1 MARRFISTAKFNP
14 YTYEQLSAPIQ
25 RATAILAQQA
35 QGLNALEMQNAALE
49 KYLDPELDANEY
61 NLYKQNEARLR
72 AASDELLRTGLNANT
87 YNTLRDA
94 SMIYARDIKPM
105 QAAAANRAQYN
116 ANITELLVK
125 NPDAVLKSNYK
136 HTLSE
141 FYNGIPQTEFV
152 SGNAIQKDVS
162 DIMTQLAN
170 ARADVLNGRNIDKYN
185 KIIYF
190 LTGYT
195 AEEYKQ
201 IMQNPQSEVYAI
213 LHSVLQKHGVEDANG
228 ANLLNNQ
235 ADYDKMRQY
244 ALAGTRS
251 LIGKTEAKVTDN
263 GYYKDVQIAHSN
275 RDYNFRVA
283 QETVKQQKELLEL
296 AGTIAA
302 NTGQSLD
309 EVMASLTGQKPA
321 ESTDNS
327 EKKKGVSF
335 KYVQKGVTD
344 NKYPQHAM
352 GNLIFDNQQIARS
365 ARDAV
370 NIKPKDLGNGRKD
383 WSNLDDF
390 RFMNTQSGSKSIFKF
405 RDYVNNIALR
415 MGIDLSNMSQ
425 NQYEALRAELID
437 LGRKADIA
445 IPKYTYRF
453 RKTENAKV
461 ALNAIDDF
469 YIDEKP
475 TEDQKKNASSV
486 TFDLDMNNPDI
497 LVVKIGDNSFKANL
511 SGYLQVYRSY
521 DALRQQMFDT
531 YVALTKQTNNDNTGL
546 QEMSQSKFWSLPYD
560 AYSEY
565 IGSLHDMGGSTLDA
579 LIMDIADKLQTEQD
593 AFNRVSK

>member
-1 MARRFISTAKFNP
+1 MARRFISTARFNP
-14 YTYEQLSAPIQ
+14 YTYEQLATPIQ

-35 QGLNALEMQNAALE
+35 QGLNMLEMQNAALE

-61 NLYKQNEARLR
+61 NLYKQNEAQLR
-72 AASDELLRTGLNANT
+72 AASDDLLRNGLNANT
-87 YNTLRDA
+87 YNTLRNA

-116 ANITELLVK
+116 ANITDLLVK

-136 HTLSE
+136 HALSE
-141 FYNGIPQTEFV
+141 FYNGVPQTEFV

-185 KIIYF
+185 KIIYS

-195 AEEYKQ
+195 ADEYKQ

-283 QETVKQQKELLEL
+283 QETAKQQKELLE
-296 AGTIAA
+296 
-302 NTGQSLD
+302 
-309 EVMASLTGQKPA
+309 A

-327 EKKKGVSF
+327 EKKKGATF
-335 KYVQKGVTD
+335 KYVQKGVTV
-344 NKYPQHAM
+344 NAHPQHTM

-383 WSNLDDF
+383 WSNLDNF

-405 RDYVNNIALR
+405 RDYVNNIARR
-415 MGIDLSNMSQ
+415 MGINLSNMTQ

-437 LGRKADIA
+437 LGRKADIT

-453 RKTENAKV
+453 KKTENAKV

-469 YIDEKP
+469 YIGEKP
-475 TEDQKKNASSV
+475 TEDQEKNASSV
-486 TFDLDMNNPDI
+486 TFNLDMNNPDI

-511 SGYLQVYRSY
+511 SGYLQVYRSD
-521 DALRQQMFDT
+521 DAIRQQTFDT

-579 LIMDIADKLQTEQD
+579 LIMDIADQSQTEQD